1 MDLGSLDDVIGQWL
15 LNFDYSPC
23 VVSDWSVGPYLFVM
37 MWIVFFHFT
46 HSLSILSNWH
56 ANYFP

>member
-1 MDLGSLDDVIGQWL
+1 MILKFNQTLYGHGYKVIIKELWILLDDVIGQWL

-37 MWIVFFHFT
+37 M
-46 HSLSILSNWH
+46 
-56 ANYFP
+56 